1 MNMLSTLFGSRIR
14 AKLLGWLMT
23 HPDERYFVRQFTG
36 LINEDSTN
44 VSRELTRLSN
54 MGILTSQQEGRQKY
68 YQVNRHSPVFEE
80 LRGLVIKTVGIGDI
94 IRSSLEQQL
103 ENQIVVAF
111 IYGSFTKG
119 GANAASDVDIMIIG
133 DAKFGAITRALRAA
147 QETLGREVNPIVY
160 PIHEFIEKVQIG
172 NNFVN
177 RVLKGKKIFLIGDGR
192 ELARLAGKPL
202 AE

>member
-103 ENQIVVAF
+103 ENQIEIAF
-111 IYGSFTKG
+111 IYGSFTTG
-119 GANAASDVDIMIIG
+119 EATAASDVDIMIIG